1 MVDNV
6 VPFKPKVVVA
16 TDEPPFIPINGQK
29 IIEFPDEH
37 RGQLRVPQPDGTM
50 KAIGFPI
57 AEQEWWT
64 LLAIQ
69 MMSRGLGVSTEPV
82 VRINTDPYI
91 HEQGS
96 WMERRRT
103 MEMQISKETL
113 LQIAESTPFILT
125 SSFNGDMDED
135 LYMHLSGLA
144 TEHRIAEEEPIY
156 TEAMIIHPTGL
167 EGNTFKLIWV
177 EL

>member
-1 MVDNV
+1 
-6 VPFKPKVVVA
+6 
-16 TDEPPFIPINGQK
+16 
-29 IIEFPDEH
+29 
-37 RGQLRVPQPDGTM
+37 
-50 KAIGFPI
+50 FPI

-69 MMSRGLGVSTEPV
+69 MMTRGLGESMEPV

-103 MEMQISKETL
+103 MEIQISKETL

-125 SSFNGDMDED
+125 S
-135 LYMHLSGLA
+135 
-144 TEHRIAEEEPIY
+144 
-156 TEAMIIHPTGL
+156 
-167 EGNTFKLIWV
+167 
-177 EL
+177 